1 MKKRDS
7 RRARRKPPPENFTIE
22 MKILLTLL
30 AVSLLAGCA
39 RLPSRYEALD
49 DHEIFGLNRILKLTE
64 DKRVLFIGE
73 SHSDRD
79 DHLFQLKVIQHL
91 HAQGKRVAVAIE
103 VFPRERQQILDG
115 WSSGTLD
122 EQVFERECDRIWY
135 DLYSYYGDIFRFVR
149 DVHIPLYG
157 IGTVKG
163 FINSVARQGT
173 GIISLEQL
181 QAIRFSG
188 CDEDP
193 VYAALMKSVEA
204 MKVHEEQYPFFCEAQ
219 RLSDAIMAMNIVD
232 LLQNEQFTI
241 VTLAGAA
248 HASKIAVPAMVARHR
263 AVSYAVLLPA
273 SFRNMLQV
281 DVNSHYADYIWY

>member
-1 MKKRDS
+1 MKFL
-7 RRARRKPPPENFTIE
+7 AI
-22 MKILLTLL
+22 LL
-30 AVSLLAGCA
+30 AVSFFPCCA
-39 RLPSRYEALD
+39 RLPSHYEALD
-49 DHEIFGLNRILKLTE
+49 DHKVVGLEQMLRRTE
-64 DKRVLFIGE
+64 NKRVLFIGE

-91 HAQGKRVAVAIE
+91 HAQGKRVSVAVE

-115 WSSGTLD
+115 WNSGALD
-122 EQVFERECDRIWY
+122 VQVFERECDRVWD
-135 DLYSYYGDIFRFVR
+135 DLYSYYGDIFHFVR

-163 FINSVARQGT
+163 FVNSVARQGT

-181 QAIRFSG
+181 QAIWFSG
-188 CDEDP
+188 CDDDP

-219 RLSDAIMAMNIVD
+219 RLSDAIMAMNIAD

-241 VTLAGAA
+241 VVLAGAA
-248 HASKIAVPAMVARHR
+248 HASKIALPAMVARHR
-263 AVSYAVLLPA
+263 AVSYTVLLPA
-273 SFRNMLQV
+273 SFRSMLQV
-281 DVNSHYADYIWY
+281 DVNSRYADYVWY